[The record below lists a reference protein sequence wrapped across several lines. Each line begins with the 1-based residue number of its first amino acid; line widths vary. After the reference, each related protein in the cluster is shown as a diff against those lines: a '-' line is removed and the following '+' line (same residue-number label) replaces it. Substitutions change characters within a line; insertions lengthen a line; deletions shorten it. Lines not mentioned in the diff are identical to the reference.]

1 MADSADSRSPTG
13 TPENQAAED
22 TYIDKAQDDDE
33 LEMGSNAADG
43 DRQFYEPTHIWYAAT
58 VFPLSAACF
67 GPMAS
72 AFSICALV
80 EDWAVFIPP
89 GGTEAQEISIADPSW
104 YDIATVAICLS
115 LMLSRLVAI
124 NAVSLAIGILSNL
137 ALLLGM
143 AHRLSF
149 TISQPIT
156 IAGWYISSILL
167 LVIIGLTPS
176 RLNIHTEYA
185 FGQPFVYACLAAFI
199 YLFLA
204 SLLVF
209 TTLYAKKGHYS
220 PDFSDTLTLPQ
231 RTLMVQSTFFIV
243 YLICGG
249 AVFGHIED
257 WRLVDGMYWAT
268 ITLLTIGYGDIVP
281 ITHLGR
287 SLIIPYAIAGIIM
300 LGLVAGS
307 VGSLVLDRA
316 QKKMSVRWTMRERE
330 RLGSEVTQPHPE
342 DATDMEKERREFN
355 TMRRIQAR
363 ALTRHRWT
371 LLGISCVALF
381 MLWLLGAAVFW
392 GTENT
397 IHSFQ
402 TAAWTYFDAIYFMF
416 ISLLTI
422 GYGDFAVRSN
432 IGRPIF
438 VFWGLLAIPT
448 MTILIASMG
457 ATVLILIKGIIVR
470 IDAFIVLP
478 HEGGG
483 EKTSFTRKA
492 IHHAKLKHKV
502 MIRHKGAGKD
512 GPGHDGHVHG
522 HEIHGEGVR
531 DPNTGKIMHLEKHT
545 EDVPHIDHSHD
556 EAVRMRNYLLAKEIR
571 GLFEDMPESSKK
583 YSYEEWARF
592 LKLLGIRHRPT
603 DVAANVDQDAAQ
615 QNAELKSEWGWLRD
629 DGPLF
634 GKKSEPEWV
643 LEKLTKQLVDNLRP
657 DDLEHE

>member
-1 MADSADSRSPTG
+1 M
-13 TPENQAAED
+13 
-22 TYIDKAQDDDE
+22 
-33 LEMGSNAADG
+33 
-43 DRQFYEPTHIWYAAT
+43 
-58 VFPLSAACF
+58 
-67 GPMAS
+67 
-72 AFSICALV
+72 
-80 EDWAVFIPP
+80 
-89 GGTEAQEISIADPSW
+89 
-104 YDIATVAICLS
+104 
-115 LMLSRLVAI
+115 VAI
-124 NAVSLAIGILSNL
+124 NAVSLAIGVLANL

-176 RLNIHTEYA
+176 HLDIHTEYS
-185 FGQPFVYACLAAFI
+185 FTQPFVYACLAASI
-199 YLFLA
+199 YFFLA

-209 TTLYAKKGHYS
+209 TTLFAKKGHYS

-231 RTLMVQSTFFIV
+231 RTLMAQSTCFIV
-243 YLICGG
+243 YMICGA
-249 AVFGHIED
+249 AVFSHIED

-268 ITLLTIGYGDIVP
+268 VTLLTIGYGDVVP
-281 ITHLGR
+281 VTHLGR

-307 VGSLVLDRA
+307 VGALVLDRA
-316 QKKMSVRWTMRERE
+316 QQKMNARWTIRERR
-330 RLGSEVTQPHPE
+330 RLEPEIAAPHPE
-342 DATDMEKERREFN
+342 DATDAERERREFN

-363 ALTRHRWT
+363 ALSRHRWT
-371 LLGISCVALF
+371 LLAISTVALF

-392 GTENT
+392 ATENT
-397 IHSFQ
+397 VHSFQ
-402 TAAWTYFDAIYFMF
+402 TSPWSYFDAIYFMF

-432 IGRPIF
+432 VGRPLF

-457 ATVLILIKGIIVR
+457 ATVLILIKGIIQR

-483 EKTSFTRKA
+483 EQTSFSRKA
-492 IHHAKLKHKV
+492 FHHAKLKHKV
-502 MIRHKGAGKD
+502 RIGHKGAGKD

-522 HEIHGEGVR
+522 HEIHGEGIR

-556 EAVRMRNYLLAKEIR
+556 DAVQRRNYLLAKEIR
-571 GLFEDMPESSKK
+571 ALFEDVTDSQKK
-583 YSYEEWARF
+583 YSYEEWARY
-592 LKLLGIRHRPT
+592 LKLLGIRHRPK
-603 DVAANVDQDAAQ
+603 DVAAKMDA
-615 QNAELKSEWGWLRD
+615 NAEERNADVKSEWGWLRD

-643 LEKLTKQLVDNLRP
+643 LDRLTKALEENLKP
-657 DDLEHE
+657 DDPDDE